1 MILPCTGCGFGGEII
16 TCPWGAQQDNTSLA
30 SYQVPQVTF
39 CPGGRELGVSDAF
52 TVCTYCW
59 QKTCYILLSGLSS
72 LKNHMY
78 RVVSLLYKNGKWIYI
93 NNITIS

>member
-1 MILPCTGCGFGGEII
+1 MILPCSGCRFGGEII
-16 TCPWGAQQDNTSLA
+16 TCPWGAQRGEHLPHQLPGSPGD
-30 SYQVPQVTF
+30 F

-52 TVCTYCW
+52 KVCTYCW

-78 RVVSLLYKNGKWIYI
+78 SVVSLLYKTGKWIYI